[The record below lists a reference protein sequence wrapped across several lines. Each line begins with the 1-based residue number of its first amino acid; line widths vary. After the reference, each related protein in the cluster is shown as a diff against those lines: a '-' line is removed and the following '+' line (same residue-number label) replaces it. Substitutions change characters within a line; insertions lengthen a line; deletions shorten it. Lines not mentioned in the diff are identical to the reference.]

1 MAATLATIG
10 FCRVLDGLQVVRDRD
25 DRKQNQQHHRQ
36 GKQLHAPIAAGARG
50 VLQPNTE
57 HAGSQ
62 QDPGEIE
69 DQLHSQS

>member
-1 MAATLATIG
+1 
-10 FCRVLDGLQVVRDRD
+10 
-25 DRKQNQQHHRQ
+25 
-36 GKQLHAPIAAGARG
+36 